1 MIQPYNDRVVGKRAL
16 KSSPVSKQRHI
27 ELKIMENGGRI
38 KRVRE
43 GGKQEGMRCR
53 ELRLHPS
60 CGLVQK
66 PFVPIVLHN
75 LFSQSLQK
83 EG

>member
-1 MIQPYNDRVVGKRAL
+1 MRKGKKERD
-16 KSSPVSKQRHI
+16 
-27 ELKIMENGGRI
+27 EM
-38 KRVRE
+38 
-43 GGKQEGMRCR
+43 QEPG
-53 ELRLHPS
+53 LHPS

-75 LFSQSLQK
+75 LFSQRVRR